1 MIRLIASFF
10 FFFSDPTNQLRS
22 RQKELKELLQR
33 NKLFERRKSVFRKIT
48 LHRTILGNN
57 ILLLR
62 EIE

>member
-1 MIRLIASFF
+1 MIRLIASF

-33 NKLFERRKSVFRKIT
+33 SKLFERRKSVFRKIT